1 VKRIVFCLFLFGCSP
16 YVLSTNKIYNEERIK
31 KLPCIAVFPFNNKT
45 IYPDA
50 GFLVSEG
57 VAEFIK
63 KTQKGVMTPSEVKK
77 FLEGKGVIMPSE
89 IDTGTAIAI
98 GRLIGAMGILHGEV
112 TEFLVDDKG
121 WSKEP
126 KISFSVVLFDIN
138 GKRLFEGKT
147 SVNVE
152 FYNGAPVFSYSEL
165 IERSADNTISKIL
178 PLLNLKKAPCVWRKI
193 KLVKKP
199 VEKPPEK
206 KEEKKLEKSPEELL
220 VEKLLRGEKV
230 ILEGLRFKKDSFVP
244 EEGIEVVAVLG
255 KFLKDNEKMSITIV
269 GHSSEDEKNPTLSL
283 LRALYI
289 AKILYKD
296 FQLEQGRV
304 KVKGAGSAEPLDPKI
319 PERNRRVEVF
329 ITK

>member
-1 VKRIVFCLFLFGCSP
+1 MKRIILCLLLFGCSP
-16 YVLSTNKIYNEERIK
+16 HILSMSKIYNEERIK

-45 IYPDA
+45 RYPDA
-50 GFLVSEG
+50 GLLVSEG
-57 VAEFIK
+57 IAESIK
-63 KTQKGVMTPSEVKK
+63 KSQKGVMTPLEVKK
-77 FLEGKGVIMPSE
+77 FLEAKGVLIPSE
-89 IDTGTAIAI
+89 LDRGTAIAI
-98 GRLIGAMGILHGEV
+98 GRLIGASGILHGEV
-112 TEFLVDDKG
+112 TEFLLHEKG

-126 KISFSVVLFDIN
+126 KISFSIVLLDIN
-138 GKRLFEGKT
+138 GKKLFEGNA

-152 FYNGAPVFSYSEL
+152 FYNGIPVFSYSEL
-165 IERSADNTISKIL
+165 IEKSTEKAISKIL

-199 VEKPPEK
+199 VERPPEK
-206 KEEKKLEKSPEELL
+206 REEKKVEKSPEELL
-220 VEKLLRGEKV
+220 IERLLRGEKV
-230 ILEGLRFKKDSFVP
+230 ILEGLKFKKDTFVP
-244 EEGIEVVAVLG
+244 EEGVDVAVVLG
-255 KFLKDNEKMSITIV
+255 KFLKDNEKVSITIV
-269 GHSSEDEKNPTLSL
+269 GHSSDDEKNPTLSL

-289 AKILYKD
+289 AKILYKQ